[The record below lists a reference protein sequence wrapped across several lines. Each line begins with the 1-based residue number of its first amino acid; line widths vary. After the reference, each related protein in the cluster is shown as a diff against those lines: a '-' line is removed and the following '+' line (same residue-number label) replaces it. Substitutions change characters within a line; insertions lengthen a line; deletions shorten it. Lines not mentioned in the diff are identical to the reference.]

1 MKVIERLLT
10 ICGETQ
16 WLGVPC
22 ALIRFAGCHL
32 RCHYCDTA
40 YAHQG
45 GEDFERESL
54 SRWALETGL
63 DLVLLTGGEPLLQTE
78 LPELCAELTAAGR
91 HVLVETSGACDISP
105 LRPPVMRSVDVK
117 CPGSGEAERNVWSNL
132 SQLRAGDAVKLV
144 LCDRADYDFAR
155 EVIRRYR
162 LGPPVEVLLSAAHPR
177 LAVEELARW
186 MVGDRLTGV
195 RLNIQAH
202 RLLWPALEP
211 PAGATPHIARRR

>member
-1 MKVIERLLT
+1 MKVVERLLT

-22 ALIRFAGCHL
+22 ALVRFAGCGL
-32 RCHYCDTA
+32 RCHYCDTTYA
-40 YAHQG
+40 YRG
-45 GEDFERESL
+45 GEEVEPGEL
-54 SRWALETGL
+54 ARWAVETGL
-63 DLVLLTGGEPLLQTE
+63 DLVLLTGGEPLLQPE

-105 LRPPVMRSVDVK
+105 LGPPVIRSVDVK
-117 CPGSGEAERNVWSNL
+117 CPGSGEAERNLWSNL

-155 EVIRRYR
+155 QVIQRYR

-177 LAVEELARW
+177 LAVEELASW
-186 MVGDRLTGV
+186 MVRDRLSGV
-195 RLNIQAH
+195 RLNVQAH

-211 PAGATPHIARRR
+211 PPSTGAREIRRR